1 MFGVL
6 FPNRSFPLGVATFNQ
21 VDDHRWILDMNY
33 FVGEAYDQVKEMC
46 IFLLNEMALPAGKAL
61 AVYVQTPGSQF
72 EYRGAVHSACPS
84 AVFPLLWPGA
94 TSGQMLLTG
103 PGAPTVS
110 AQIGISVED
119 LATLPALNVGQQK
132 RVEELALKVGE
143 NLFNF
148 MQSFCTIEGD
158 KLLIPM
164 DILNQWFKK
173 FQEKARRDPD
183 YINRFTL

>member
-6 FPNRSFPLGVATFNQ
+6 FPNRSFPLGISTFNQ
-21 VDDHRWILDMNY
+21 VDEHRWLLDMNY

-46 IFLLNEMALPAGKAL
+46 VFLLNEMVLPAGKSL
-61 AVYVQTPGSQF
+61 AVYVQAPGSQF

-94 TSGQMLLTG
+94 TSGPMLLTG
-103 PGAPTVS
+103 PGAPGAS

-119 LATLPALNVGQQK
+119 LATLPSLNVGHQK
-132 RVEELALKVGE
+132 RVEEIALKVGE

-148 MQSFCTIEGD
+148 MQSFGTTQGG
-158 KLLIPM
+158 KLIVPM

-183 YINRFTL
+183 YLNRFTM

>member
-1 MFGVL
+1 VLDDAYVAMGVVSVI
-6 FPNRSFPLGVATFNQ
+6 PA
-21 VDDHRWILDMNY
+21 
-33 FVGEAYDQVKEMC
+33 GEAYDQVKEMC

-94 TSGQMLLTG
+94 SSGQMLLTG
-103 PGAPTVS
+103 PGAPAAS

-148 MQSFCTIEGD
+148 MQSFCSIEGD

-183 YINRFTL
+183 YLNRFAL